1 MSSAPEAFTRFRCDS
16 RDQPQL
22 AAAAMSELVQLAL
35 ACAGERARGASS
47 VFRPDD
53 PVAQA
58 VHSREWQVIACAN
71 RLQGHVNWTNAA
83 IYTGCGMLLVK
94 DSWT

>member
-1 MSSAPEAFTRFRCDS
+1 MSSAQEAFSRFRCDS
-16 RDQPQL
+16 RDS
-22 AAAAMSELVQLAL
+22 AAAGCAAMSELVQLAL
-35 ACAGERARGASS
+35 VCAGERARGASS
-47 VFRPDD
+47 LFCPDD

-58 VHSREWQVIACAN
+58 VHSREWQVIACTN
-71 RLQGHVNWTNAA
+71 RLQGHVYWTTAA